1 MTFPC
6 IWEVRRFTFAA
17 ASSIVKINMSSST
30 VTRRSLV
37 HPKLASVPR
46 SMPLI
51 IPNDTR
57 YDVSTNE
64 LSLIP
69 GEKRDSLKT
78 VPETLR
84 LLQTIQRPLAVLA
97 IGGPCRSGK
106 SYILS
111 RILGSTD
118 AFALGHTFDPK
129 TLGIWIGTTVL
140 DCEKFTILLMDTE
153 GIDSVFAKSRDDAC
167 VLVMTVLLSSYFIY
181 NSFGVP
187 PHSDLDK
194 MRYI

>member
-1 MTFPC
+1 
-6 IWEVRRFTFAA
+6 
-17 ASSIVKINMSSST
+17 
-30 VTRRSLV
+30 
-37 HPKLASVPR
+37 
-46 SMPLI
+46 MPLI

-57 YDVSTNE
+57 YDASTNE
-64 LSLIP
+64 LLLIP
-69 GEKRDSLKT
+69 GEERASLKT

-84 LLQTIQRPLAVLA
+84 LLETIQRPLAVLA

-106 SYILS
+106 SYVLS
-111 RILGSTD
+111 RILGSAD

-167 VLVMTVLLSSYFIY
+167 VLVMTLLLSSYFIY
-181 NSFGVP
+181 NSTGVP
-187 PHSDLDK
+187 HHADLDR
-194 MRYI
+194 MR

>member
-1 MTFPC
+1 
-6 IWEVRRFTFAA
+6 
-17 ASSIVKINMSSST
+17 MSST
-30 VTRRSLV
+30 ATKRSLV
-37 HPKLASVPR
+37 HPNFSSVPR

-57 YDVSTNE
+57 YDISTNT
-64 LSLIP
+64 LVQIP
-69 GEKRDSLKT
+69 GEKRISLKT

-84 LLQTIQRPLAVLA
+84 LLETIQRPLAVLA

-111 RILGSTD
+111 RMLGSAD
-118 AFALGHTFDPK
+118 DFALGHTYDPQ

-140 DCEKFTILLMDTE
+140 DHGEYTILLMDTE

-167 VLVMTVLLSSYFIY
+167 LLVMTILLSSHFIY
-181 NSFGVP
+181 NSIGVP
-187 PHSDLDK
+187 HHTDLEQ
-194 MRYI
+194 MRYEGVACYYCYYKGQLHTK

>member
-1 MTFPC
+1 
-6 IWEVRRFTFAA
+6 
-17 ASSIVKINMSSST
+17 MSSST

-37 HPKLASVPR
+37 HPDLASVPR

-187 PHSDLDK
+187 HHSDLDK
-194 MRYI
+194 MRYIAIAKDS

>member
-1 MTFPC
+1 
-6 IWEVRRFTFAA
+6 
-17 ASSIVKINMSSST
+17 MSSS
-30 VTRRSLV
+30 VTKRALL
-37 HPKLASVPR
+37 HPDLASIPR

-57 YDVSTNE
+57 YDVYTNE
-64 LSLIP
+64 LVPIP
-69 GEKRDSLKT
+69 GVRRASLKA

-84 LLQTIQRPLAVLA
+84 LLGTIQRPVAVLS

-106 SYILS
+106 SYVLS

-140 DCEKFTILLMDTE
+140 DCDKFTIVLMDTE

-167 VLVMTVLLSSYFIY
+167 ILVMTVLLSSYFVY
-181 NSFGVP
+181 NSLGVP
-187 PHSDLDK
+187 HHADLDK
-194 MRYI
+194 MRYIQAKGCTDTYA

>member
-1 MTFPC
+1 MWFG
-6 IWEVRRFTFAA
+6 FAHA
-17 ASSIVKINMSSST
+17 YWKDRVQHRACLRPTLNMSSLRI
-30 VTRRSLV
+30 TRRSLV
-37 HPKLASVPR
+37 HPDLASIPR

-57 YDVSTNE
+57 YDASTNE
-64 LSLIP
+64 LLLIP
-69 GEKRDSLKT
+69 GEKRASLKT

-84 LLQTIQRPLAVLA
+84 LLETIQRPLAVLA

-106 SYILS
+106 SYVLS
-111 RILGSTD
+111 RVLGSAD

-140 DCEKFTILLMDTE
+140 ECEKFTILLMDTE

-167 VLVMTVLLSSYFIY
+167 VLVMTLLLSSYFIY
-181 NSFGVP
+181 NSIGVP
-187 PHSDLDK
+187 HHSDLDR
-194 MRYI
+194 MR